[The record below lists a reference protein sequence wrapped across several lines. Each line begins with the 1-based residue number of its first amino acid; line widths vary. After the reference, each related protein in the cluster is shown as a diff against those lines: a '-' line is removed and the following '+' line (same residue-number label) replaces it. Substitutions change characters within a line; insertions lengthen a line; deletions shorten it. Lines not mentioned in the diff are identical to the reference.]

1 MALWE
6 IRHERNLYLC
16 ECGYDITYLHIP
28 AERNAHFARHH
39 VYRRGGRLGKSF
51 PLDRDLALGEDVEMA
66 LDQLIAGWDKQ
77 RRKEEGD
84 RPEEAMWKE
93 AERKAAKKRA
103 QENRSSPSKGKTI
116 RNPFDT
122 KRRRGRGT
130 YRSAPLLTGARS
142 SCSKRAQA
150 TCSKRSASRSSSRIG
165 S

>member
-1 MALWE
+1 MGELEQQPVGAAL
-6 IRHERNLYLC
+6 
-16 ECGYDITYLHIP
+16 
-28 AERNAHFARHH
+28 
-39 VYRRGGRLGKSF
+39 S
-51 PLDRDLALGEDVEMA
+51 RDLVPGEDVEAA
-66 LDQLIAGWDKQ
+66 LDHLISQRDK
-77 RRKEEGD
+77 RRRREEGD
-84 RPEEAMWKE
+84 RVTEAAWKE
-93 AERKAAKKRA
+93 TERKAQARRA